1 MIKDVFTSALGMIT
15 QQLRLEVFSNNL
27 SNANTIGYKKDNL
40 FLKDLIEAKL
50 NLLNQDGI
58 IETKDLPIAKYT
70 DFSPGAFEQTKNPLD
85 LVIENPNSFF
95 ILEDESGEQFLT
107 RAGNF
112 TLNKDGSITAM
123 DGKYLIGD
131 TGRINFL
138 REFINDNSSIQNSIS
153 SKIKIT
159 ERGEVYFNEALIGR
173 IQLVEVSNPET
184 LEKVSKTYFK
194 PTEETLQRLVPVE
207 EATLRQGWIE
217 NSNVDVVTEMVN
229 LIDLQRLFELGA
241 KVIQTNDSTLEQS
254 IRVGRFV

>member
-1 MIKDVFTSALGMIT
+1 MIA

-27 SNANTIGYKKDNL
+27 SNSNTIGYKKDNL

-50 NLLNQDGI
+50 NLLNQSGTV
-58 IETKDLPIAKYT
+58 EKKDLPIAKYT
-70 DFSPGAFEQTKNPLD
+70 DFSPGTFVQTNNPLD
-85 LVIENPNSFF
+85 LAIENPNSFF
-95 ILEDESGEQFLT
+95 ILEDENGEQFLT

-112 TLNKDGSITAM
+112 TLNRDGSITAM
-123 DGKYLIGD
+123 DGKFLMGD

-138 REFINDNSSIQNSIS
+138 REFISDNSVIQQSIS

-194 PTEETLQRLVPVE
+194 PTTETMQRIVPVE
-207 EATLRQGWIE
+207 ETTLRQGWIE

-241 KVIQTNDSTLEQS
+241 KVIQTNDLTLEQS
-254 IRVGRFV
+254 IRLSRFI

>member
-1 MIKDVFTSALGMIT
+1 MIA

-50 NLLNQDGI
+50 NLLNQSGTV
-58 IETKDLPIAKYT
+58 ETKDLPIAKYT
-70 DFSPGAFEQTKNPLD
+70 DFSPGTFEQTNNPLD

-95 ILEDESGEQFLT
+95 ILEDENGEQFLT

-112 TLNKDGSITAM
+112 TLNRDGSITAM
-123 DGKYLIGD
+123 DGKFLMGD

-138 REFINDNSSIQNSIS
+138 REFISDNSVIQQSIS

-194 PTEETLQRLVPVE
+194 PTAETMQRIVPVE
-207 EATLRQGWIE
+207 ETTLRQGWIE

-241 KVIQTNDSTLEQS
+241 KVIQTNDLTLEQS
-254 IRVGRFV
+254 IRLSRFI